1 LTEREVLAP
10 RTRIRQSP
18 LYAAPPKGKTS
29 PRFLA
34 KATSMPS
41 KPSKSEESS
50 PSKQPRRFNRKAVL
64 AIIIIAIPSIIV
76 LAPALYYGSFTL
88 HTARI
93 SFMETTTTTT
103 MTASASPVLV
113 ETRSVLDYSYS
124 IQTGGILRTND
135 SLTSNAQG
143 TVSISIK
150 ITVTTPAAHIVV
162 LGPITV
168 QGGIGERA
176 HTLYLGPG
184 EGVKDSGLY
193 DLAISITAT
202 IIPASGSLQTA
213 TASIPSSGYILF
225 EIPSS

>member
-1 LTEREVLAP
+1 
-10 RTRIRQSP
+10 
-18 LYAAPPKGKTS
+18 
-29 PRFLA
+29 
-34 KATSMPS
+34 MPS

-50 PSKQPRRFNRKAVL
+50 PSKQPRRFNRKAIL

-103 MTASASPVLV
+103 MTASNSPVIV
-113 ETRSVLDYSYS
+113 ENRTVLDYSYS
-124 IQTGGILRTND
+124 IEAGGVLRTND
-135 SLTSNAQG
+135 SLTSNVQG
-143 TVSISIK
+143 TASIAIK
-150 ITVTTPAAHIVV
+150 ITITTPAAHIVV

-168 QGGIGERA
+168 HGGIGERV

-184 EGVKDSGLY
+184 EGVHDPGIY
-193 DLAISITAT
+193 DLSISITAT

-213 TASIPSSGYILF
+213 TDNIPSSGFLLF
-225 EIPSS
+225 NVPS